1 MIPMGRLTATSL
13 LLIGSALGSAA
24 SAPAQEPAPTLRA
37 QSAPHVRPVT
47 LESDISAPMFHGTV
61 HTIDRATLRVT
72 IRTDFGR
79 LVPVA
84 VESCDIIQRLR
95 LGDHVRLDVDTQGVV
110 RALEK
115 TGAYRATVPNP
126 SLPPARLSGRC
137 PEAST

>member
-1 MIPMGRLTATSL
+1 MPSRLLTVTGL
-13 LLIGSALGSAA
+13 LLIGSALGSGA
-24 SAPAQEPAPTLRA
+24 SAPAQEPAPMLRA
-37 QSAPHVRPVT
+37 QSAPHVWPIN
-47 LESDISAPMFHGTV
+47 LEPDISAPMFHGTV

-95 LGDHVRLDVDTQGVV
+95 LGDHVRLDVDAQGVV

-115 TGAYRATVPNP
+115 TGAYRATVPNT
-126 SLPPARLSGRC
+126 STRSAWLPGRC